1 MKIEK
6 LKKDQTGRYELADL
20 KRKDRR
26 RLMKLTDNEI
36 IKGLQCCIKVETESD
51 CAEYGCPYYPEK
63 DCLKKNGEDI
73 LNLISRQNE
82 EIGRLEEILGGTS
95 KVLTATC
102 AGVRIKARKEFAEK
116 IKEKNGNDFLRS
128 WYEGADECYEFNQ
141 EAFEA
146 FIDSLVEEMER
157 ENDK

>member
-1 MKIEK
+1 MN
-6 LKKDQTGRYELADL
+6 DS
-20 KRKDRR
+20 
-26 RLMKLTDNEI
+26 EI

-73 LNLISRQNE
+73 LNLISRQKA
-82 EIGRLEEILGGTS
+82 EIELLKEILCTS

-102 AGVRIKARKEFAEK
+102 AGVRIKTAKEFAEK

-128 WYEGADECYEFNQ
+128 WYEDADECYEFNQ
-141 EAFEA
+141 EAFEK
-146 FIDSLVEEMER
+146 FIDNLLKEME
-157 ENDK
+157 N